1 MVLAWLHV
9 SRSAKIKSCF
19 SLARII
25 SLFFLTISLYA
36 NVSSGAYA
44 TQAAKTRA
52 PSSAV
57 VIKSANAGKVTGQDS
72 VAIKDLLLNNQSDM
86 VTIITG
92 TISGIL
98 VILVTIFGT
107 WFYKRIQR
115 AKEGL
120 SPYFSKKEVRKKLDL
135 FIESKFQNNSPT
147 NEDEPRFNH
156 KFVSKSKLIPHF
168 INTAFNEDKVS
179 DKFYLVLADS
189 GMGKTTFMIN
199 LYVRY
204 YSFFNMNNKYKIKLI
219 PFGYQGNVIE
229 KIKEIKKEDIPNTI
243 LLLDAFDEYTKI
255 LPPAEPD
262 GLSDDERFRKVL
274 DEVIETVQD
283 FREVVITSRTQYF
296 PGEENKAYELKIPTF
311 DNKGFHTLAKL
322 YLSPFN
328 DKEIRCYLNKKYGI
342 AGFLNSS
349 KKQKAQRIVNDSPKL
364 MVRPMLLSYID
375 YLVDDDQHYANTW
388 EIYEALINKW
398 IEREGGKREHK
409 YVNREKLTQNLHK
422 YSQLVAVKIYEQRKE
437 KKPLQL
443 CKADATDVNVELKDY
458 QMTGQSLLTRDADNN
473 WKFAHKSI
481 LEFFLAKEALDNGA
495 FARKLDFTGMDMAFQ
510 FWIEANAKL
519 YPDFVYIKGGAY
531 VMGSP
536 EKEVGRGENERQ
548 HSVKISDLFFCKY
561 AVTVAEFKRFIDES
575 NYSTD
580 AERANSSGIF
590 DGKEWQDKA
599 GINWRH
605 GVSGNERKEGEYNH
619 PVLHVSWNDAV
630 AYCAWLSKMHRRTF
644 RLPTEAEWEYACRA
658 GTTTPFNTGE
668 NITTDQANY
677 NGDFPYGNNKKGV
690 WRKNTVAVDSLKPN
704 KWGLYN
710 MHGNVWEWC
719 DDVYS
724 GTYYDECKAKGLV
737 ENPGGPEPETG
748 SLRVIRGGSWN
759 YSAEFC
765 RSATRLVFTPDF
777 RNLTVGFRPVFV
789 P

>member
-1 MVLAWLHV
+1 M
-9 SRSAKIKSCF
+9 IG
-19 SLARII
+19 II
-25 SLFFLTISLYA
+25 SIFIFTIFIYA
-36 NVSSGAYA
+36 GVTSSSYA
-44 TQAAKTRA
+44 TQAATKQAAA
-52 PSSAV
+52 PAV
-57 VIKSANAGKVTGQDS
+57 VSESATAGR
-72 VAIKDLLLNNQSDM
+72 VAKPDAVATTSLKGENQSVM
-86 VTIITG
+86 VTIITAI
-92 TISGIL
+92 TSGIL
-98 VILVTIFGT
+98 LALVIGLGK
-107 WFYKRIQR
+107 WLYKRIQSSGA
-115 AKEGL
+115 AKDL
-120 SPYFSKKEVRKKLDL
+120 APYFSKKDVQQKLSL
-135 FIESKFQNNSPT
+135 FIESKWQNNSPT
-147 NEDEPRFNH
+147 REEEPLFTH
-156 KFVSKSKLIPHF
+156 KFVSKSTLIPHF
-168 INTAFNEDKVS
+168 ITTAFNENKVS

-204 YSFFNMNNKYKIKLI
+204 HSVFNFHKKYKIKLI
-219 PFGYQGNVIE
+219 PFGYQGNVIK
-229 KIKEIKKEDIPNTI
+229 KIKEIKKEEIPNTI

-296 PGEENKAYELKIPTF
+296 PGEEDQPYELKIPTF
-311 DNKGFHTLAKL
+311 DNKGFHTLAKF
-322 YLSPFN
+322 YLSPFD

-342 AGFLNSS
+342 SGFLNSS
-349 KKQKAQRIVNDSPKL
+349 KKQKAQRIVHNSPKL

-375 YLVDDDQHYANTW
+375 YLVDGDQHYANTYD
-388 EIYEALINKW
+388 IYEALINKW
-398 IEREGGKREHK
+398 IEREGDKREHQH
-409 YVNREKLTQNLHK
+409 VNREKLKQNLHK
-422 YSQLVAVKIYEQRKE
+422 YSRLVAVKIYEQRKE

-443 CKADATDVNVELKDY
+443 CKADATDVDVELKDY

-495 FARKLDFTGMDMAFQ
+495 FARKLDFSGMDMAFQ
-510 FWIEANAKL
+510 FWIEANATL
-519 YPDFVYIKGGAY
+519 DPDFVYIKGGAY

-536 EKEVGRGENERQ
+536 EKEVGRGENEMQ

-575 NYSTD
+575 NYLTD
-580 AERANSSGIF
+580 ADKANSSRIF

-619 PVLHVSWNDAV
+619 PVLHVSWNDAI
-630 AYCAWLSKMHRRTF
+630 AYCEWLSKKHSRTF

-668 NITTDQANY
+668 NITTDQANFVGNY
-677 NGDFPYGNNKKGV
+677 PYGNNKKGV
-690 WRKNTVAVDSLKPN
+690 WRKNTIAVDSLKPN

-737 ENPGGPEPETG
+737 ENPGGPAPEKG
-748 SLRVIRGGSWN
+748 SGRVLRGGGWYDAAVN
-759 YSAEFC
+759 C
-765 RSATRLVFTPDF
+765 RSAYRIRNQPDDRDFNVGFRLVF
-777 RNLTVGFRPVFV
+777 V